1 MTQSDPE
8 RETAS
13 GKTVLIVDD
22 QPDERAIQQ
31 AMLRHRGYGVKEAA
45 DGRTGLD
52 MALTERP
59 DLILL
64 DVAMPGMDGF
74 EVCRALRQDDRTRE
88 VPILLFTASVVG
100 ELADRARAAG
110 ATGVLEKPVDPHEVA
125 GEIERL
131 IGRP

>member
-1 MTQSDPE
+1 VTQTDAGAAPSH
-8 RETAS
+8 

-31 AMLRHRGYGVKEAA
+31 AMLRHRGYEVREAA
-45 DGRTGLD
+45 DGEAGLE
-52 MALTERP
+52 MATTTLP

-74 EVCRALRQDDRTRE
+74 EVCQALRKDARTRD
-88 VPILLFTASVVG
+88 VPIILFTASVVG
-100 ELADRARAAG
+100 ELAERARAVG
-110 ATGVLEKPVDPHEVA
+110 ATGVLEKPVDPHDVA

>member
-1 MTQSDPE
+1 MTQRDSV
-8 RETAS
+8 REAS
-13 GKTVLIVDD
+13 RGKTVLIVDD

-31 AMLRHRGYGVKEAA
+31 AMLSHRGYAVKEAA
-45 DGRTGLD
+45 DGRAGLD
-52 MALTERP
+52 MALAVRP

-74 EVCRALRQDDRTRE
+74 DVCRALRKDDRTRE
-88 VPILLFTASVVG
+88 VPVILFTASVVG

>member
-1 MTQSDPE
+1 VTQRDSV
-8 RETAS
+8 REAS
-13 GKTVLIVDD
+13 RGKTVLIVDD

-31 AMLRHRGYGVKEAA
+31 AMLSHRGYAVKEAA
-45 DGRTGLD
+45 DGRAGLD
-52 MALTERP
+52 MALAVRP

-74 EVCRALRQDDRTRE
+74 DVCRALRKDDRTRE
-88 VPILLFTASVVG
+88 VPVILFTASVVG